1 MRKFLSLLAAF
12 AIVFSFFNQPQ
23 QAKAATPIRVFID
36 GQVLQTTQPPLLIGG
51 YTMVPLRSIFE
62 ALNAQ
67 VIWNQKAKTV
77 TAKKRDTT
85 IVLTIGART
94 ATINDQTVT
103 LDSPA
108 RVLQGSTMVPVRF
121 VSEALGDDV
130 RWDKLSQSV
139 IITTKAIQQVG
150 KVTQLGVTEVSQ
162 NGDGR
167 DLQVSFSTPSD
178 QANVNGYRI
187 LVVKAENVSSFNLAK
202 ALSVGAANYTSV
214 SKSSSYQ
221 RVTLTAQSRDVDGA
235 LLRANQAYKV
245 FVLTLGTD
253 SNALSDSS
261 ISITLKSNPAVGQA
275 TNVKIEDISDYAD
288 GRDLRVSFSKA
299 SNESNI
305 TGYRVMIVKTS
316 NASSFNLS
324 QANGMSSSYYT
335 TVAKTSGSGAINV
348 TLNSSAR
355 DTSGDSIRNG
365 VAYTAFV
372 MAVSSN
378 TANWSHSLST
388 GSAST
393 TLGTSAQTPVIT
405 GVADVDDN
413 GDGRD
418 LQVIFN
424 KPNDE
429 SRIGS
434 YRIFV
439 VREADYSSFNLT
451 EANRVASGNYY
462 DQYRTGSNYNIT
474 LTSNMRDTKG
484 NRLTNGV
491 AYRVFVM
498 GVSNN
503 SNYANALS
511 VASASITLK
520 YSGVQAVTN
529 LSVSDIAD
537 YNNGRDLQVSFTKVA
552 NESLIQNY
560 RVFVVKEWNAGSFG
574 LATANAVTNSSNYT
588 TIAKKNSNIVQA
600 LAAGAR
606 DVDGATIQNG
616 VAYRVFVMSVGTTSG
631 SNALSSS
638 SASIILNNNN
648 VTAVTNVAVSD
659 VADYNNGQDLRVSFT
674 KAANENNIAHYRA
687 YVVKEN
693 AAPSFDLNWANAV
706 SHYTVIY
713 KKNAN
718 ISQELNADSRDID
731 GALIQNGIKYKVFI
745 LSVGTTNA
753 YGNALSVASATIL
766 LENKGTVTAVTNVMG
781 KDVSDYGD
789 GRDLQVSFTKASVE
803 TNIGQYRIFVVPE
816 GWASQFNLSKANSIT
831 NSAWYTTVNPS
842 VSTTLTLASGAL
854 DAYGQKIVSGMPYR
868 IFVLSVGVG
877 VSNGV
882 NALSVASPA
891 VTLTTVGAPAVT
903 GVIAEDVGDT
913 RTSAD
918 MRISF
923 NKAADESNIQEY
935 RIFVVQSANASS
947 FTLETAINTPPT
959 MTIQPIG
966 SNVYQPTPLVGL
978 NDTGTNG
985 KPAPITNGVFYQ
997 VFVLS
1002 LAKSGTSSLS
1012 SPSTAIS
1019 LTSPV
1024 QLEAVTAVNALLIG
1038 SDISSYKLI
1047 ISWTP
1052 PVIQTG
1058 ITKYAVLVLNSST
1071 PLNETNAQQLLN
1083 QASAIVPVVSGV
1095 TTPNSVELPLNSPVV
1110 GGTLTAGTY
1119 NIYVLSVADS
1129 TNTKLSASTTATIPA
1144 LATPQGEVPNPA
1156 VTH

>member
-214 SKSSSYQ
+214 SKSGSYQ

-520 YSGVQAVTN
+520 ISGVQAVTN

-616 VAYRVFVMSVGTTSG
+616 VAYRVFVMSVGTVSG

-638 SASIILNNNN
+638 SASIMLNNNN

-693 AAPSFDLNWANAV
+693 AAPYFDLNSANANPN
-706 SHYTVIY
+706 YTVIY

-718 ISQELNADSRDID
+718 ITQELNTDSRDID
-731 GALIQNGIKYKVFI
+731 GAMVQNGIKYKVFI
-745 LSVGTTNA
+745 LSVGTSTA
-753 YGNALSVASATIL
+753 YGNALSTASATIM
-766 LENKGTVTAVTNVMG
+766 LENKGTVTAVTNVVG
-781 KDVSDYGD
+781 TDVADYGN
-789 GRDLQVSFTKASVE
+789 GQDLQVSFTKASVE
-803 TNIGQYRIFVVPE
+803 TNIGEYRVFVVPDTQA
-816 GWASQFNLSKANSIT
+816 GQFRLNDANAIT
-831 NSAWYTTVNPS
+831 DSARYTRVS
-842 VSTTLTLASGAL
+842 VGSATSLTLASGARDINNQEIKNGL
-854 DAYGQKIVSGMPYR
+854 AYR
-868 IFVLSVGVG
+868 IFVLSVGAG
-877 VSNGV
+877 AGNRV
-882 NALSVASPA
+882 NVLSVASPTVILKTTDA
-891 VTLTTVGAPAVT
+891 PVVTGVTATVVAVT
-903 GVIAEDVGDT
+903 GKSTDLQV
-913 RTSAD
+913 
-918 MRISF
+918 SF
-923 NKAADESNIQEY
+923 NKASDESNIKEY
-935 RIFVVQSANASS
+935 RIFVVPSTSGL
-947 FTLETAINTPPT
+947 TLATAINLAPT
-959 MTIQPIG
+959 MTIEPNG
-966 SNVYQPTPLVGL
+966 ANVVKTLPEE
-978 NDTGTNG
+978 
-985 KPAPITNGVFYQ
+985 APITTGISYQ

-1002 LAKSGTSSLS
+1002 LAKSGNSSLS
-1012 SPSTAIS
+1012 SPSAPIS
-1019 LTSPV
+1019 LSSPV
-1024 QLEAVTAVNALLIG
+1024 QVGEVTRLNAFL
-1038 SDISSYKLI
+1038 DVDKLI
-1047 ISWTP
+1047 VSWTEP
-1052 PVIQTG
+1052 ARTG
-1058 ITKYAVLVLNSST
+1058 ISNYAILVVNSST
-1071 PLNETNAQQLLN
+1071 YLNETTATQLLG
-1083 QASAIVPVVSGV
+1083 QASATPGLGTSSAVLSVNSTIVHDTLKAGV
-1095 TTPNSVELPLNSPVV
+1095 
-1110 GGTLTAGTY
+1110 TY
-1119 NIYVLSVADS
+1119 NIYVLSVAGDG
-1129 TNTKLSASTTATIPA
+1129 TNAALNKLSAPVSGMIPA
-1144 LATPQGEVPNPA
+1144 AQTTPTTETPTANPQDPS
-1156 VTH
+1156 VTP

>member
-214 SKSSSYQ
+214 SKSGSYQ
-221 RVTLTAQSRDVDGA
+221 RVTLTAQSKDVDGA

-753 YGNALSVASATIL
+753 YGNALSAASATIL
-766 LENKGTVTAVTNVMG
+766 LENKGTVTAVTNVVG
-781 KDVSDYGD
+781 TDVADYGN
-789 GRDLQVSFTKASVE
+789 GQDLQVSFTKASVE

-816 GWASQFNLSKANSIT
+816 GWASQFNLSKANST
-831 NSAWYTTVNPS
+831 TGYTVVNPGAATS
-842 VSTTLTLASGAL
+842 LTLASGAV
-854 DAYGQKIVSGMPYR
+854 DTNGQLIKTGVPYR
-868 IFVLSVGVG
+868 IFVLSVGIG

-891 VTLTTVGAPAVT
+891 VTLTNNVVPAASEVK
-903 GVIAEDVGDT
+903 IEDVGDT
-913 RTSAD
+913 STTGSGAD
-918 MRISF
+918 MQVTFS
-923 NKAADESNIQEY
+923 KASDETNLNHYRVFIVKTAYASN
-935 RIFVVQSANASS
+935 FPLSTANATTTQGLYTVVTKSGSS
-947 FTLETAINTPPT
+947 QYSFRLA
-959 MTIQPIG
+959 
-966 SNVYQPTPLVGL
+966 SNAVDV
-978 NDTGTNG
+978 NG
-985 KPAPITNGVFYQ
+985 EQIKNGVSYSA
-997 VFVLS
+997 FVLS
-1002 LAKSGTSSLS
+1002 VANSGANALS
-1012 SPSTAIS
+1012 PVSNS
-1019 LTSPV
+1019 LTLAAASTPAPTV
-1024 QLEAVTAVNALLIG
+1024 TNVLAEHDGNGNVTVKYTVPTSEVGVSRYAVFLVRESSTLFTENDAMTGYTNNSLVYTAVEKVPGQTQGQAIFNLGSKSTDGASLI
-1038 SDISSYKLI
+1038 
-1047 ISWTP
+1047 
-1052 PVIQTG
+1052 
-1058 ITKYAVLVLNSST
+1058 
-1071 PLNETNAQQLLN
+1071 
-1083 QASAIVPVVSGV
+1083 SGV
-1095 TTPNSVELPLNSPVV
+1095 TYTV
-1110 GGTLTAGTY
+1110 
-1119 NIYVLSVADS
+1119 YVLSVADQA
-1129 TNTKLSASTTATIPA
+1129 NANVHKLSASTATVNLTQAGSTPA
-1144 LATPQGEVPNPA
+1144 P
-1156 VTH
+1156 